1 MICIWSSWCHCRLVI
16 SCFIKIQNDLT
27 FLVPAYPGCPGN
39 ESVKWLSIC
48 LSVCLYCL
56 QNLLLHSY
64 CSRDITCAEFHCCI
78 QNHGSY
84 SGGFFQR
91 RITVVILI
99 METLLL
105 LTFHGNRRQEGL
117 VACKKIWG
125 DGGGRHWLVQ
135 MEWCPAGWS
144 VCLPL
149 LIFPCTI
156 KSRSSLLPP
165 AHPGGPEKR
174 AVQWLWCGGNR

>member
-1 MICIWSSWCHCRLVI
+1 MSLL
-16 SCFIKIQNDLT
+16 N
-27 FLVPAYPGCPGN
+27 GCQ
-39 ESVKWLSIC
+39 
-48 LSVCLYCL
+48 SVCLYCL
-56 QNLLLHSY
+56 QNLLLHSDY
-64 CSRDITCAEFHCCI
+64 SRDVTYAEFHCCM

-99 METLLL
+99 TETLLL
-105 LTFHGNRRQEGL
+105 LTFHGNRRQEGHL
-117 VACKKIWG
+117 ACKNIWG

-135 MEWCPAGWS
+135 MELCPAGWS

-165 AHPGGPEKR
+165 AHPGGPGKR
-174 AVQWLWCGGNR
+174 AVQRLWCGGDR